1 MSEVITRR
9 FVVTGRVQGVY
20 YRAST
25 REKALQLRLLGY
37 AKNLSDGSVEVVASG
52 NAADVE
58 SLEQWLWQGPPTAT
72 VSAVQRLEIAD
83 SQIESWSGF
92 ATL

>member
-52 NAADVE
+52 NAGDVE
-58 SLEQWLWQGPPTAT
+58 SLEQWLWQGPPTAK
-72 VSAVQRLEIAD
+72 VSVVQRLEIAD